1 MKAGKGGCQSQSRQK
16 GQKVKQAKRSGPS
29 QRRNAF
35 SPRKNSGVGLKI
47 LALTKFVIKSDM
59 VADCWKQP
67 LLSRSFLKMH
77 HTSKPKEK

>member
-1 MKAGKGGCQSQSRQK
+1 MPITITTKGPKSKAWQK
-16 GQKVKQAKRSGPS
+16 EVARVKDVMHFPQK
-29 QRRNAF
+29 
-35 SPRKNSGVGLKI
+35 SGVGLKI

>member
-35 SPRKNSGVGLKI
+35 STEKSGVGLKI

-77 HTSKPKEK
+77 EEK